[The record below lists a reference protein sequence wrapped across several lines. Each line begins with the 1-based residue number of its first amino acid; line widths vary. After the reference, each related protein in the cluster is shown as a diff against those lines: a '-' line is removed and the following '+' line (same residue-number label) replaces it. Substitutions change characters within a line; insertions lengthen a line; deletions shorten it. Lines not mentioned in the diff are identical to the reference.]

1 MDFLKIF
8 SKVPFFP
15 IARNVCILS
24 LHFTFKPWSGGGGFE
39 VFIEKK
45 LQHLKNPYNLI
56 FLTLIE
62 KFILPANFQMAILQ
76 ELIEQMTSNFKC
88 FGFSLI

>member
-1 MDFLKIF
+1 MFVYCHYISHL
-8 SKVPFFP
+8 
-15 IARNVCILS
+15 NLG
-24 LHFTFKPWSGGGGFE
+24 LGGGFE

-62 KFILPANFQMAILQ
+62 KFILAANFQMAILQ

>member
-1 MDFLKIF
+1 MFVYCHYISHL
-8 SKVPFFP
+8 
-15 IARNVCILS
+15 NLG
-24 LHFTFKPWSGGGGFE
+24 LGGGGFE